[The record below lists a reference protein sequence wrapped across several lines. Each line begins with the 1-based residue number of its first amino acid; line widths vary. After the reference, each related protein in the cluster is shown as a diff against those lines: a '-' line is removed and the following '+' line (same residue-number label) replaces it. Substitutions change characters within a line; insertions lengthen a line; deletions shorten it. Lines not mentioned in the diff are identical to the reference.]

1 MSSICVNILFSVILG
16 FVTPLIFS
24 GASAVMTF
32 IFDTFTRPF
41 QFTYEQGQG
50 TNWFVE
56 MLGSDLL
63 NIVVKIMIS
72 AGVVLAIFML
82 AVNIFK
88 LFFAGFSK
96 RVESPIALCIRAV
109 MSIFLSY
116 WIIDIVY
123 KVVFPM
129 FQWMLDKVNNITI
142 NSGKTVSQSIS
153 DMYSLV
159 EQTSASDFGLSEGT
173 NFVDKLAGAI
183 SGTSYGSVGTIITA
197 IVFIVFFIKSIIAL
211 FRLIA
216 EMAERYLLVNVLT
229 VCSPMI
235 MPTVISDST
244 MQIFL
249 SWIRMMIANCLVL
262 IFNSL
267 GMIMLN
273 VAFVNVGSACTA
285 IVGMSGSG
293 RWMRPITAMVVF
305 VALIKVVEKFDV
317 YLAQLAFKIQAIG
330 GNDTGPTLGG
340 LIALGG
346 KANKNA
352 AQVAQAGGLGNYLGE
367 KAGNVLGFFGGN
379 RSGLA
384 KSLSQNA
391 TEYRAASKEEARQLG
406 HGALA
411 DRQNEDEINEENKQ
425 LRNQKNTQ
433 ETDGNNPDETKRVPT
448 PDTGGDLGQ
457 EPDTGTG
464 GNDGDNTGDGKPKD
478 TGGNDG
484 GNLGGGN
491 PKDTGTGGDLGQEPD
506 TGTGGNDGDNTGDG
520 KPKDTGG
527 NDGGNLGGGN
537 PKDTGTGG
545 GEDKGETGNN
555 SPEAPKNVFTTGGN
569 NDFVPVSEPSG
580 TFDLDRPG
588 ESGTHGQEVVS
599 NDVEP
604 SQNTTQDT
612 TTTVETVE
620 RNIRERAKGV
630 NVEKT
635 LDDSYKDNSLSDAD
649 VTRRQEEYKRKFYE
663 QKSQE
668 EEKYAKDNPEYPEDK

>member
-142 NSGKTVSQSIS
+142 NTGKTVSQSIS

-384 KSLSQNA
+384 KNLSQNA

-411 DRQNEDEINEENKQ
+411 DRQNEDEINEENKR
-425 LRNQKNTQ
+425 LRNQKDTQ
-433 ETDGNNPDETKRVPT
+433 ETDDNSPDETKRVSTPDT
-448 PDTGGDLGQ
+448 PDTGGGEDEGGTGDNSSDETKRVSTGPGGDLGQ
-457 EPDTGTG
+457 
-464 GNDGDNTGDGKPKD
+464 NTDAG

-484 GNLGGGN
+484 GNPGGGKDEPN
-491 PKDTGTGGDLGQEPD
+491 PV
-506 TGTGGNDGDNTGDG
+506 
-520 KPKDTGG
+520 
-527 NDGGNLGGGN
+527 
-537 PKDTGTGG
+537 
-545 GEDKGETGNN
+545 
-555 SPEAPKNVFTTGGN
+555 STTGEN
-569 NDFVPVSEPSG
+569 NNGFVPVSERSG
-580 TFDLDRPG
+580 AFDFDRPG

-620 RNIRERAKGV
+620 RNIRERAEGV

>member
-88 LFFAGFSK
+88 LFFASFSK

-142 NSGKTVSQSIS
+142 NTGKTVSQSIS

-384 KSLSQNA
+384 KNLSQNA

-433 ETDGNNPDETKRVPT
+433 EMDDNSSDETKRVPT

-457 EPDTGTG
+457 NTDTGTG
-464 GNDGDNTGDGKPKD
+464 GNDG
-478 TGGNDG
+478 GNP
-484 GNLGGGN
+484 GGGKDEPN
-491 PKDTGTGGDLGQEPD
+491 PV
-506 TGTGGNDGDNTGDG
+506 
-520 KPKDTGG
+520 
-527 NDGGNLGGGN
+527 
-537 PKDTGTGG
+537 
-545 GEDKGETGNN
+545 
-555 SPEAPKNVFTTGGN
+555 STTGEN
-569 NDFVPVSEPSG
+569 NNGFVPVPEHSG

-620 RNIRERAKGV
+620 RNIRECAEGV

>member
-16 FVTPLIFS
+16 FITPLIFS

-142 NSGKTVSQSIS
+142 NTGKTVSQSIS

-183 SGTSYGSVGTIITA
+183 SGASYGSVGTIITA

-384 KSLSQNA
+384 KNLSQNA

-411 DRQNEDEINEENKQ
+411 DRQNEDEINEENKR

-433 ETDGNNPDETKRVPT
+433 ETDDDNPDEGQPKN
-448 PDTGGDLGQ
+448 TGPGGGLGQ
-457 EPDTGTG
+457 NTDAVRGDNKGEEKKDDNSPDDGQPKNTGPGGGLSQNTDGGSGDGGSGQNTGPGTG
-464 GNDGDNTGDGKPKD
+464 GAPVAEPK
-478 TGGNDG
+478 
-484 GNLGGGN
+484 
-491 PKDTGTGGDLGQEPD
+491 GTF
-506 TGTGGNDGDNTGDG
+506 N
-520 KPKDTGG
+520 
-527 NDGGNLGGGN
+527 
-537 PKDTGTGG
+537 
-545 GEDKGETGNN
+545 
-555 SPEAPKNVFTTGGN
+555 F
-569 NDFVPVSEPSG
+569 SG
-580 TFDLDRPG
+580 TDK
-588 ESGTHGQEVVS
+588 SGTHGQ
-599 NDVEP
+599 
-604 SQNTTQDT
+604 DT
-612 TTTVETVE
+612 TKTVETVE
-620 RNIRERAKGV
+620 RNIRERAEGV

>member
-1 MSSICVNILFSVILG
+1 MLSICVNILFSVILG

-142 NSGKTVSQSIS
+142 NTGKTVSQSIS

-384 KSLSQNA
+384 KNLSQNA

-425 LRNQKNTQ
+425 LRNQKDTQ
-433 ETDGNNPDETKRVPT
+433 ETDDNSSDETKRVPT
-448 PDTGGDLGQ
+448 PDSGGGEDEGGTGDNSSETPIQVPTGPDGDLGQ
-457 EPDTGTG
+457 NTDTGTG
-464 GNDGDNTGDGKPKD
+464 GNDG
-478 TGGNDG
+478 GNP
-484 GNLGGGN
+484 GGGKDEPN
-491 PKDTGTGGDLGQEPD
+491 PV
-506 TGTGGNDGDNTGDG
+506 
-520 KPKDTGG
+520 
-527 NDGGNLGGGN
+527 
-537 PKDTGTGG
+537 
-545 GEDKGETGNN
+545 
-555 SPEAPKNVFTTGGN
+555 STTGEN
-569 NDFVPVSEPSG
+569 NNGFVPVPERSG

-604 SQNTTQDT
+604 FQNTTQDT

-620 RNIRERAKGV
+620 RNIRERAEGV

-635 LDDSYKDNSLSDAD
+635 LDNSYKDNSLSDAD

>member
-340 LIALGG
+340 LIALGS

-384 KSLSQNA
+384 KNLSQNA

-411 DRQNEDEINEENKQ
+411 DRQNEDEINEENKR

-491 PKDTGTGGDLGQEPD
+491 PKGIGTS
-506 TGTGGNDGDNTGDG
+506 
-520 KPKDTGG
+520 
-527 NDGGNLGGGN
+527 
-537 PKDTGTGG
+537 G
-545 GEDKGETGNN
+545 GEDKGEMGNN
-555 SPEAPKNVFTTGGN
+555 SPETPKNVSTTGGN

-620 RNIRERAKGV
+620 RNIRERAEGV

-649 VTRRQEEYKRKFYE
+649 ATRRQEEYKRKFYE

-668 EEKYAKDNPEYPEDK
+668 GEKYAKDNPEYPEDK

>member
-491 PKDTGTGGDLGQEPD
+491 PKDTGTGG
-506 TGTGGNDGDNTGDG
+506 
-520 KPKDTGG
+520 
-527 NDGGNLGGGN
+527 
-537 PKDTGTGG
+537 

-620 RNIRERAKGV
+620 RNIRERAEGV

>member
-142 NSGKTVSQSIS
+142 NTGKTVSQSIS

-384 KSLSQNA
+384 KNLSQNA

-411 DRQNEDEINEENKQ
+411 DRQNEDELNEENKQ

-464 GNDGDNTGDGKPKD
+464 DGDGDN
-478 TGGNDG
+478 
-484 GNLGGGN
+484 N
-491 PKDTGTGGDLGQEPD
+491 PDETKRVPTPDTGGDLGQEPD
-506 TGTGGNDGDNTGDG
+506 TGTGDGDGEGSPDDSQ
-520 KPKDTGG
+520 PKDTGPG
-527 NDGGNLGGGN
+527 GGLNQNPDGGSGDGDGEGSPDDSQ
-537 PKDTGTGG
+537 PKDTGPGG
-545 GEDKGETGNN
+545 GLNQNPDAGSGG
-555 SPEAPKNVFTTGGN
+555 APVA
-569 NDFVPVSEPSG
+569 EPNGTFNFSG
-580 TFDLDRPG
+580 TG

-604 SQNTTQDT
+604 FQNTTQDT

-620 RNIRERAKGV
+620 RNIRERAEGV
-630 NVEKT
+630 NVEKP
-635 LDDSYKDNSLSDAD
+635 LDDSYKDNSLSDAEA
-649 VTRRQEEYKRKFYE
+649 TRRQEEYKRKFYE

>member
-1 MSSICVNILFSVILG
+1 
-16 FVTPLIFS
+16 
-24 GASAVMTF
+24 MTF

-142 NSGKTVSQSIS
+142 NTGKTVSQSIS

-384 KSLSQNA
+384 KNLSQNA

-433 ETDGNNPDETKRVPT
+433 EMDDNSSDETKRVPTPDTGGGEDEGGTDGNNPDETKRVPT
-448 PDTGGDLGQ
+448 PGPGGDLGQ
-457 EPDTGTG
+457 NTDTGTG
-464 GNDGDNTGDGKPKD
+464 GNDG
-478 TGGNDG
+478 GNP
-484 GNLGGGN
+484 GGGKDEPN
-491 PKDTGTGGDLGQEPD
+491 PV
-506 TGTGGNDGDNTGDG
+506 
-520 KPKDTGG
+520 
-527 NDGGNLGGGN
+527 
-537 PKDTGTGG
+537 
-545 GEDKGETGNN
+545 
-555 SPEAPKNVFTTGGN
+555 STTGEN
-569 NDFVPVSEPSG
+569 NNGFVPVPERSG

-604 SQNTTQDT
+604 FQNTTQDT

-620 RNIRERAKGV
+620 RNIRERAEGV

-635 LDDSYKDNSLSDAD
+635 LDDSYKDNSLSDAEATA
-649 VTRRQEEYKRKFYE
+649 TRRQEEYKRKFYE

>member
-142 NSGKTVSQSIS
+142 NTGKTVSQSIS

-384 KSLSQNA
+384 KNLSQNA

-433 ETDGNNPDETKRVPT
+433 EMDDNSSDETKRVPTPDTGGGEDEGGTDGNNPDETKRVPT
-448 PDTGGDLGQ
+448 PGPGGDLGQ
-457 EPDTGTG
+457 NTDTGTG
-464 GNDGDNTGDGKPKD
+464 GNDG
-478 TGGNDG
+478 GNP
-484 GNLGGGN
+484 GGGKDEPN
-491 PKDTGTGGDLGQEPD
+491 PV
-506 TGTGGNDGDNTGDG
+506 
-520 KPKDTGG
+520 
-527 NDGGNLGGGN
+527 
-537 PKDTGTGG
+537 
-545 GEDKGETGNN
+545 
-555 SPEAPKNVFTTGGN
+555 STTGEN
-569 NDFVPVSEPSG
+569 NNGFVPVPERSG

-604 SQNTTQDT
+604 FQNTTQDT

-620 RNIRERAKGV
+620 RNIRERAEGV

-635 LDDSYKDNSLSDAD
+635 LDDSYKDNSLSDAEATA
-649 VTRRQEEYKRKFYE
+649 TRRQEEDKRKFYE

>member
-142 NSGKTVSQSIS
+142 NTGKTVSQSIS

-384 KSLSQNA
+384 KNLSQNA

-433 ETDGNNPDETKRVPT
+433 EIDDNSSDETKRVPTPDTGGGEDEGGTDGNNPDETKRVPT
-448 PDTGGDLGQ
+448 PGPGGDLGQ
-457 EPDTGTG
+457 NTDTGTG
-464 GNDGDNTGDGKPKD
+464 GNDG
-478 TGGNDG
+478 GNP
-484 GNLGGGN
+484 GGGKDEPN
-491 PKDTGTGGDLGQEPD
+491 PV
-506 TGTGGNDGDNTGDG
+506 
-520 KPKDTGG
+520 
-527 NDGGNLGGGN
+527 
-537 PKDTGTGG
+537 
-545 GEDKGETGNN
+545 
-555 SPEAPKNVFTTGGN
+555 STTGEN
-569 NDFVPVSEPSG
+569 NNGFVPVPERSG

-604 SQNTTQDT
+604 FQNTTQDT

-620 RNIRERAKGV
+620 RNIRERAEGV

-635 LDDSYKDNSLSDAD
+635 LDDSYKDNSLSDAEATA
-649 VTRRQEEYKRKFYE
+649 TRRQEEYKRKFYE

>member
-142 NSGKTVSQSIS
+142 NTGKTVSQSIS

-384 KSLSQNA
+384 KNLSQNA

-464 GNDGDNTGDGKPKD
+464 GNDGDNSSETPIQVPTGPGGDLGQNTD
-478 TGGNDG
+478 AGTGGNDG
-484 GNLGGGN
+484 GNPGGGKDEPN
-491 PKDTGTGGDLGQEPD
+491 PV
-506 TGTGGNDGDNTGDG
+506 
-520 KPKDTGG
+520 
-527 NDGGNLGGGN
+527 
-537 PKDTGTGG
+537 
-545 GEDKGETGNN
+545 
-555 SPEAPKNVFTTGGN
+555 STTGEN
-569 NDFVPVSEPSG
+569 NNGFVPVPEHSG

-620 RNIRERAKGV
+620 RNIRERAEGV

>member
-50 TNWFVE
+50 TNRFVE

-88 LFFAGFSK
+88 LFFAGISK

-142 NSGKTVSQSIS
+142 NTGKTVSQSIS

-384 KSLSQNA
+384 KNLSQNA

-433 ETDGNNPDETKRVPT
+433 EMDDNSSDETKRVPTPDTGGGEDEGGTDGNNPDETKRVPT
-448 PDTGGDLGQ
+448 PGPGGDLGQ
-457 EPDTGTG
+457 NTDTGTG
-464 GNDGDNTGDGKPKD
+464 GNDG
-478 TGGNDG
+478 GNP
-484 GNLGGGN
+484 GGGKDEPN
-491 PKDTGTGGDLGQEPD
+491 PV
-506 TGTGGNDGDNTGDG
+506 
-520 KPKDTGG
+520 
-527 NDGGNLGGGN
+527 
-537 PKDTGTGG
+537 
-545 GEDKGETGNN
+545 
-555 SPEAPKNVFTTGGN
+555 STTGEN
-569 NDFVPVSEPSG
+569 NNGFVPVPERSG

-604 SQNTTQDT
+604 FQNTTQDT

-620 RNIRERAKGV
+620 RNIRERAEGV

-635 LDDSYKDNSLSDAD
+635 LDDSYKDNSLSDAEATA
-649 VTRRQEEYKRKFYE
+649 TRRQEEYKRKFYE

>member
-142 NSGKTVSQSIS
+142 NTGKTVSQSIS

-367 KAGNVLGFFGGN
+367 KAGNVLGFFVGN

-384 KSLSQNA
+384 KNLSQNA

-411 DRQNEDEINEENKQ
+411 DRQNEDEINEENKR

-464 GNDGDNTGDGKPKD
+464 GNDGDNSSETPIQVPTGP
-478 TGGNDG
+478 
-484 GNLGGGN
+484 
-491 PKDTGTGGDLGQEPD
+491 GGDLGQNTD
-506 TGTGGNDGDNTGDG
+506 AGTGGNDGDN
-520 KPKDTGG
+520 P
-527 NDGGNLGGGN
+527 GGGKDEPN
-537 PKDTGTGG
+537 PV
-545 GEDKGETGNN
+545 
-555 SPEAPKNVFTTGGN
+555 STTGEN
-569 NDFVPVSEPSG
+569 NNGFVPVPEHSG

-588 ESGTHGQEVVS
+588 ESGTHGQEIVS

-620 RNIRERAKGV
+620 RNIRERAEGV

>member
-16 FVTPLIFS
+16 FITPLIFS

-88 LFFAGFSK
+88 LFFAGISK

-142 NSGKTVSQSIS
+142 NTGKTVSQSIS

-384 KSLSQNA
+384 KNLSQNA

-411 DRQNEDEINEENKQ
+411 DRQNEDEINEENKR
-425 LRNQKNTQ
+425 LRNQKDTQ
-433 ETDGNNPDETKRVPT
+433 ETDDNSPDEGKKVPEGPGDNKDEGS
-448 PDTGGDLGQ
+448 PDEGKKGPNGPGDNKDEGSPDEGKKVPEGPGDNKDEGSPDEGKKVPEGPGDNKDEGSPDEGKKVPNDPGGGGSGQGTGA
-457 EPDTGTG
+457 GTG
-464 GNDGDNTGDGKPKD
+464 GN
-478 TGGNDG
+478 
-484 GNLGGGN
+484 
-491 PKDTGTGGDLGQEPD
+491 
-506 TGTGGNDGDNTGDG
+506 
-520 KPKDTGG
+520 
-527 NDGGNLGGGN
+527 
-537 PKDTGTGG
+537 
-545 GEDKGETGNN
+545 NN
-555 SPEAPKNVFTTGGN
+555 
-569 NDFVPVSEPSG
+569 FVPVPERSG

-588 ESGTHGQEVVS
+588 ESGTRR
-599 NDVEP
+599 DVEP
-604 SQNTTQDT
+604 SQNTIQDT
-612 TTTVETVE
+612 TRTVETV
-620 RNIRERAKGV
+620 RDRAESVKV
-630 NVEKT
+630 DKT
-635 LDDSYKDNSLSDAD
+635 LDDSYKDNSLSDAEA
-649 VTRRQEEYKRKFYE
+649 TRRQEEYKRKFYE

>member
-88 LFFAGFSK
+88 LFFAGISK

-391 TEYRAASKEEARQLG
+391 TEYRAANKEEAKQLG

-411 DRQNEDEINEENKQ
+411 DRQNEDEINEENKR

-491 PKDTGTGGDLGQEPD
+491 PKGI
-506 TGTGGNDGDNTGDG
+506 
-520 KPKDTGG
+520 
-527 NDGGNLGGGN
+527 
-537 PKDTGTGG
+537 GTGG

-555 SPEAPKNVFTTGGN
+555 SPEAPKNVSTTGGN

-604 SQNTTQDT
+604 FQNTTQDT

-620 RNIRERAKGV
+620 RNIRERAEGV

-635 LDDSYKDNSLSDAD
+635 LDDSYKDNSLSDAEATA
-649 VTRRQEEYKRKFYE
+649 TRRQEEYKRKFYE

>member
-142 NSGKTVSQSIS
+142 NTGKTVSQSIS

-384 KSLSQNA
+384 KNLSQSA

-433 ETDGNNPDETKRVPT
+433 ETGDGQPKD
-448 PDTGGDLGQ
+448 
-457 EPDTGTG
+457 TG
-464 GNDGDNTGDGKPKD
+464 GNDGGNLGGGNLKDTGPGENKDEGGTGDDQPKD

-491 PKDTGTGGDLGQEPD
+491 PKDTGHGENKDEGGPDDGQPKNTGHGGDLGQ
-506 TGTGGNDGDNTGDG
+506 NTGPG
-520 KPKDTGG
+520 SGG
-527 NDGGNLGGGN
+527 A
-537 PKDTGTGG
+537 PVA
-545 GEDKGETGNN
+545 ESKG
-555 SPEAPKNVFTTGGN
+555 PFT
-569 NDFVPVSEPSG
+569 F
-580 TFDLDRPG
+580 G
-588 ESGTHGQEVVS
+588 ESGTRR
-599 NDVEP
+599 DVEP
-604 SQNTTQDT
+604 SQNTIQDT
-612 TTTVETVE
+612 TRTVETV
-620 RNIRERAKGV
+620 RDRAESVKV
-630 NVEKT
+630 DKT
-635 LDDSYKDNSLSDAD
+635 LDDSYKDDSLSDAEA
-649 VTRRQEEYKRKFYE
+649 TRRQEEYKRKFYE

>member
-24 GASAVMTF
+24 GASAVMNF

-384 KSLSQNA
+384 KNLSQNA

-411 DRQNEDEINEENKQ
+411 DRQNEDEINEENKR

-433 ETDGNNPDETKRVPT
+433 KTDDNSPDETKRVPT

-464 GNDGDNTGDGKPKD
+464 GNDGDNSSETPIQVPTGPGGDLGQNTD
-478 TGGNDG
+478 AGTGGNDG
-484 GNLGGGN
+484 GNPGGGKDEPN
-491 PKDTGTGGDLGQEPD
+491 PV
-506 TGTGGNDGDNTGDG
+506 
-520 KPKDTGG
+520 
-527 NDGGNLGGGN
+527 
-537 PKDTGTGG
+537 
-545 GEDKGETGNN
+545 
-555 SPEAPKNVFTTGGN
+555 STTGENN

-604 SQNTTQDT
+604 FQNTTQDT

-620 RNIRERAKGV
+620 RNIRERAEGV

>member
-142 NSGKTVSQSIS
+142 NTGKTVSQSIS

-183 SGTSYGSVGTIITA
+183 SGTLYGSVGTIITA

-340 LIALGG
+340 LIALSG

-384 KSLSQNA
+384 KNLSQNA

-433 ETDGNNPDETKRVPT
+433 EMDDNSSDETMRVPT
-448 PDTGGDLGQ
+448 PDS
-457 EPDTGTG
+457 
-464 GNDGDNTGDGKPKD
+464 
-478 TGGNDG
+478 
-484 GNLGGGN
+484 
-491 PKDTGTGGDLGQEPD
+491 
-506 TGTGGNDGDNTGDG
+506 
-520 KPKDTGG
+520 
-527 NDGGNLGGGN
+527 
-537 PKDTGTGG
+537 GG
-545 GEDKGETGNN
+545 GEDKGGTGEPNPV
-555 SPEAPKNVFTTGGN
+555 STTGKNN
-569 NDFVPVSEPSG
+569 NDFVPVPERSG

-588 ESGTHGQEVVS
+588 KSGTHGQEVVS

-604 SQNTTQDT
+604 FQNTTQDT

-620 RNIRERAKGV
+620 RNIRERAEGV
-630 NVEKT
+630 NVKKT

>member
-142 NSGKTVSQSIS
+142 NTGKTVSQSIS
-153 DMYSLV
+153 DMYSLE

-183 SGTSYGSVGTIITA
+183 SGASYGSVGTIITA

-384 KSLSQNA
+384 KNLSQNA

-448 PDTGGDLGQ
+448 GPGGDSGQ
-457 EPDTGTG
+457 
-464 GNDGDNTGDGKPKD
+464 NTDAG

-484 GNLGGGN
+484 GNPGGGKDEPN
-491 PKDTGTGGDLGQEPD
+491 PV
-506 TGTGGNDGDNTGDG
+506 
-520 KPKDTGG
+520 
-527 NDGGNLGGGN
+527 
-537 PKDTGTGG
+537 
-545 GEDKGETGNN
+545 
-555 SPEAPKNVFTTGGN
+555 STTGEN
-569 NDFVPVSEPSG
+569 NNGFVPVPERSG
-580 TFDLDRPG
+580 IFDLDRPG

-604 SQNTTQDT
+604 FQNTTQDT

-620 RNIRERAKGV
+620 RNIRERAEGV

>member
-142 NSGKTVSQSIS
+142 NTGKTVSQSIS

-384 KSLSQNA
+384 KNLSQNA

-464 GNDGDNTGDGKPKD
+464 GNDGDNSSETPIQVPTGPGGDLGQNTD
-478 TGGNDG
+478 AGTGGNDG
-484 GNLGGGN
+484 GNPGGGKDEPN
-491 PKDTGTGGDLGQEPD
+491 PV
-506 TGTGGNDGDNTGDG
+506 
-520 KPKDTGG
+520 
-527 NDGGNLGGGN
+527 
-537 PKDTGTGG
+537 
-545 GEDKGETGNN
+545 
-555 SPEAPKNVFTTGGN
+555 STTGEN
-569 NDFVPVSEPSG
+569 NNGFVPVPEHSG

-612 TTTVETVE
+612 TTTVETVK
-620 RNIRERAKGV
+620 RNIRERAEGV

>member
-142 NSGKTVSQSIS
+142 NTGKTVSQSIS

-183 SGTSYGSVGTIITA
+183 SGASYGSVGTIITA

-384 KSLSQNA
+384 KNLSQNA

-433 ETDGNNPDETKRVPT
+433 EMDDNSSDETKRVPT
-448 PDTGGDLGQ
+448 PDSGGGEDEGGTGDNSSETPIQVTTGPGGDLGQ
-457 EPDTGTG
+457 NTDTGTG
-464 GNDGDNTGDGKPKD
+464 GNDG
-478 TGGNDG
+478 GNP
-484 GNLGGGN
+484 GGGKDEPN
-491 PKDTGTGGDLGQEPD
+491 PV
-506 TGTGGNDGDNTGDG
+506 
-520 KPKDTGG
+520 
-527 NDGGNLGGGN
+527 
-537 PKDTGTGG
+537 
-545 GEDKGETGNN
+545 
-555 SPEAPKNVFTTGGN
+555 STTGENN

-620 RNIRERAKGV
+620 RNIRERAEGV

>member
-183 SGTSYGSVGTIITA
+183 SGTLYGSVGTIITA

-384 KSLSQNA
+384 KNLSQNA

-411 DRQNEDEINEENKQ
+411 DRQNEDEINEENKR

-433 ETDGNNPDETKRVPT
+433 ETDDNSPETPIQVPT
-448 PDTGGDLGQ
+448 GP
-457 EPDTGTG
+457 
-464 GNDGDNTGDGKPKD
+464 
-478 TGGNDG
+478 GGNDG
-484 GNLGGGN
+484 GNPGGGKDEPN
-491 PKDTGTGGDLGQEPD
+491 PVSTA
-506 TGTGGNDGDNTGDG
+506 
-520 KPKDTGG
+520 
-527 NDGGNLGGGN
+527 
-537 PKDTGTGG
+537 
-545 GEDKGETGNN
+545 GENN
-555 SPEAPKNVFTTGGN
+555 NG
-569 NDFVPVSEPSG
+569 FVPVPEHSG

-588 ESGTHGQEVVS
+588 KSGTHGQEVVS

-612 TTTVETVE
+612 PTTVETVKS
-620 RNIRERAKGV
+620 NIRERAKGV
-630 NVEKT
+630 KVKKT
-635 LDDSYKDNSLSDAD
+635 LDDSYKDNSPSDAD

-668 EEKYAKDNPEYPEDK
+668 EKYAKDNPEYPEDK

>member
-142 NSGKTVSQSIS
+142 NTGKTVSQSIS

-384 KSLSQNA
+384 KNLSQNA

-411 DRQNEDEINEENKQ
+411 DRQNEDEINEENKR

-433 ETDGNNPDETKRVPT
+433 ETDD
-448 PDTGGDLGQ
+448 GQ
-457 EPDTGTG
+457 
-464 GNDGDNTGDGKPKD
+464 PKD

-491 PKDTGTGGDLGQEPD
+491 LKDTGPGENKDEGSPDDGQ
-506 TGTGGNDGDNTGDG
+506 
-520 KPKDTGG
+520 PKDTGG

-537 PKDTGTGG
+537 LKDTGHGENKDEGGPDDGQPKNTGHGGDLGQNTGPGTGG
-545 GEDKGETGNN
+545 APVAEPKG
-555 SPEAPKNVFTTGGN
+555 PFT
-569 NDFVPVSEPSG
+569 F
-580 TFDLDRPG
+580 G
-588 ESGTHGQEVVS
+588 ESGTDKSGT
-599 NDVEP
+599 P
-604 SQNTTQDT
+604 GQDT

-620 RNIRERAKGV
+620 RNIRERAEGV

>member
-1 MSSICVNILFSVILG
+1 
-16 FVTPLIFS
+16 
-24 GASAVMTF
+24 MTF

-142 NSGKTVSQSIS
+142 NTGKTVSQSIS

-384 KSLSQNA
+384 KNLSQNA

-411 DRQNEDEINEENKQ
+411 DRQNEDEINEENKR

-464 GNDGDNTGDGKPKD
+464 GNDGDNSSETPIQVPTGP
-478 TGGNDG
+478 
-484 GNLGGGN
+484 
-491 PKDTGTGGDLGQEPD
+491 GGDLGQNTD
-506 TGTGGNDGDNTGDG
+506 AGTGGNDGDN
-520 KPKDTGG
+520 P
-527 NDGGNLGGGN
+527 GGGKDEPN
-537 PKDTGTGG
+537 PV
-545 GEDKGETGNN
+545 
-555 SPEAPKNVFTTGGN
+555 STTGEN
-569 NDFVPVSEPSG
+569 NNGFVPVPEHSG

-588 ESGTHGQEVVS
+588 ESGTHGQEIVS

-620 RNIRERAKGV
+620 RNIRERAEGV

>member
-330 GNDTGPTLGG
+330 GIDTGPTLGG

-384 KSLSQNA
+384 KNLSQNA

-464 GNDGDNTGDGKPKD
+464 GNDGDNSSETPIQVPTGPGGDLGQNTD
-478 TGGNDG
+478 AGTGGNDG
-484 GNLGGGN
+484 GNPGGGKDEPN
-491 PKDTGTGGDLGQEPD
+491 PV
-506 TGTGGNDGDNTGDG
+506 
-520 KPKDTGG
+520 
-527 NDGGNLGGGN
+527 
-537 PKDTGTGG
+537 
-545 GEDKGETGNN
+545 
-555 SPEAPKNVFTTGGN
+555 STTGEN
-569 NDFVPVSEPSG
+569 NNGFVPVPEHSG

-620 RNIRERAKGV
+620 RNIRERAEGV

>member
-142 NSGKTVSQSIS
+142 NTGKTVSQSIS

-216 EMAERYLLVNVLT
+216 EMAERCLLVNVLT

-384 KSLSQNA
+384 KNLSQNA

-433 ETDGNNPDETKRVPT
+433 EMDDNSSDETKRVPTPDTGGGEDEGGTDGNNPDETKRVPT
-448 PDTGGDLGQ
+448 PGPGGDLGQ
-457 EPDTGTG
+457 NTDTGTG
-464 GNDGDNTGDGKPKD
+464 GNDG
-478 TGGNDG
+478 GNP
-484 GNLGGGN
+484 GGGKDEPN
-491 PKDTGTGGDLGQEPD
+491 PV
-506 TGTGGNDGDNTGDG
+506 
-520 KPKDTGG
+520 
-527 NDGGNLGGGN
+527 
-537 PKDTGTGG
+537 
-545 GEDKGETGNN
+545 
-555 SPEAPKNVFTTGGN
+555 STTGEN
-569 NDFVPVSEPSG
+569 NNGFVPVPERSG

-604 SQNTTQDT
+604 FQNTTQDT

-620 RNIRERAKGV
+620 RNIRERAEGV

-635 LDDSYKDNSLSDAD
+635 LDDSYKDNSLSDAEATA
-649 VTRRQEEYKRKFYE
+649 TRRQEEYKRKFYE

>member
-142 NSGKTVSQSIS
+142 NTGKTVSQSIS

-183 SGTSYGSVGTIITA
+183 SGTLYGSVGTIITA

-384 KSLSQNA
+384 KNLSQNA

-433 ETDGNNPDETKRVPT
+433 ETDGNNPDETKRVST
-448 PDTGGDLGQ
+448 SDTGGGLGQ
-457 EPDTGTG
+457 NTDTGA
-464 GNDGDNTGDGKPKD
+464 
-478 TGGNDG
+478 GGNDG
-484 GNLGGGN
+484 GNPGGG
-491 PKDTGTGGDLGQEPD
+491 KDETKRVSTSDTGGGLGQNTD
-506 TGTGGNDGDNTGDG
+506 TGA
-520 KPKDTGG
+520 GG
-527 NDGGNLGGGN
+527 NDGGNPGGGKDEPN
-537 PKDTGTGG
+537 PV
-545 GEDKGETGNN
+545 
-555 SPEAPKNVFTTGGN
+555 STTGEN
-569 NDFVPVSEPSG
+569 NNGFVPVSERSG
-580 TFDLDRPG
+580 TFDLDGPG
-588 ESGTHGQEVVS
+588 ESGTHGQEVVP

-604 SQNTTQDT
+604 SQNTTQGT

-620 RNIRERAKGV
+620 RNIRERAEGV

-668 EEKYAKDNPEYPEDK
+668 EEKYAKDNLEYPENK

>member
-142 NSGKTVSQSIS
+142 NTGKTVSQSIS

-384 KSLSQNA
+384 KNLSQNA

-433 ETDGNNPDETKRVPT
+433 ETDDNSPDETKRVPT
-448 PDTGGDLGQ
+448 PDTGGGEDEGGTDDNSSETPIQVPTGPGGDLGQ
-457 EPDTGTG
+457 
-464 GNDGDNTGDGKPKD
+464 NTDAG

-484 GNLGGGN
+484 GNPGGGKDEPN
-491 PKDTGTGGDLGQEPD
+491 PV
-506 TGTGGNDGDNTGDG
+506 
-520 KPKDTGG
+520 
-527 NDGGNLGGGN
+527 
-537 PKDTGTGG
+537 
-545 GEDKGETGNN
+545 
-555 SPEAPKNVFTTGGN
+555 STTGEN
-569 NDFVPVSEPSG
+569 NNGFIPVPEHSG

-620 RNIRERAKGV
+620 RNIRERAEGV

>member
-16 FVTPLIFS
+16 FITPLIFS

-183 SGTSYGSVGTIITA
+183 SGASYGSVGTIITA

-384 KSLSQNA
+384 KNLSQNA

-433 ETDGNNPDETKRVPT
+433 ETDDDNQNGAKVPEGPGGGKDKDGTDGPGTEVPKDPGGGSGQGTGAGSGGDNSNPD
-448 PDTGGDLGQ
+448 
-457 EPDTGTG
+457 GT
-464 GNDGDNTGDGKPKD
+464 
-478 TGGNDG
+478 
-484 GNLGGGN
+484 GGGN
-491 PKDTGTGGDLGQEPD
+491 PA
-506 TGTGGNDGDNTGDG
+506 
-520 KPKDTGG
+520 
-527 NDGGNLGGGN
+527 
-537 PKDTGTGG
+537 
-545 GEDKGETGNN
+545 
-555 SPEAPKNVFTTGGN
+555 STTGGAASGQKL
-569 NDFVPVSEPSG
+569 DTGSGFKPVSEPSG

-620 RNIRERAKGV
+620 RNIRERAEGV

>member
-1 MSSICVNILFSVILG
+1 
-16 FVTPLIFS
+16 
-24 GASAVMTF
+24 MTF

-142 NSGKTVSQSIS
+142 NTGKTVSQSIS

-384 KSLSQNA
+384 KNLSQNA

-464 GNDGDNTGDGKPKD
+464 GNDGDNSSETPIQVPTGPGGDLGQNTD
-478 TGGNDG
+478 AGTGGNDG
-484 GNLGGGN
+484 GNPGGGKDEPN
-491 PKDTGTGGDLGQEPD
+491 PV
-506 TGTGGNDGDNTGDG
+506 
-520 KPKDTGG
+520 
-527 NDGGNLGGGN
+527 
-537 PKDTGTGG
+537 
-545 GEDKGETGNN
+545 
-555 SPEAPKNVFTTGGN
+555 STTGEN
-569 NDFVPVSEPSG
+569 NNGFVPVPEHSG

-620 RNIRERAKGV
+620 RNIRERAEGV

>member
-142 NSGKTVSQSIS
+142 NTGKTVSQSIS

-384 KSLSQNA
+384 KNLSQNA

-464 GNDGDNTGDGKPKD
+464 GNDGDNSSETPIQVPTGPGGDLGQNTD
-478 TGGNDG
+478 AGTGGNDG
-484 GNLGGGN
+484 GNPGGGKDEPN
-491 PKDTGTGGDLGQEPD
+491 PVSTTDGGGLGQNTGPGTGGAPVPES
-506 TGTGGNDGDNTGDG
+506 NG
-520 KPKDTGG
+520 K
-527 NDGGNLGGGN
+527 
-537 PKDTGTGG
+537 
-545 GEDKGETGNN
+545 
-555 SPEAPKNVFTTGGN
+555 FT
-569 NDFVPVSEPSG
+569 FSG
-580 TFDLDRPG
+580 TD
-588 ESGTHGQEVVS
+588 ESGTPG
-599 NDVEP
+599 
-604 SQNTTQDT
+604 QDT
-612 TTTVETVE
+612 TKTVETV
-620 RNIRERAKGV
+620 RDRAESVKV
-630 NVEKT
+630 DKT

>member
-142 NSGKTVSQSIS
+142 NTGKTVSQSIS

-384 KSLSQNA
+384 KNLSQNA

-433 ETDGNNPDETKRVPT
+433 ETGDNSPDEGKKVPEGPGDNKDEGS
-448 PDTGGDLGQ
+448 PDEGKKVPNGPGDNKDEGSPDEGKKVPNGPGDNKDEGSPDKGKNVSKDSGVGESETDKGQPKNTGHGGDLGQ
-457 EPDTGTG
+457 NTGPGTG
-464 GNDGDNTGDGKPKD
+464 GAPVPESK
-478 TGGNDG
+478 
-484 GNLGGGN
+484 
-491 PKDTGTGGDLGQEPD
+491 GTF
-506 TGTGGNDGDNTGDG
+506 N
-520 KPKDTGG
+520 
-527 NDGGNLGGGN
+527 
-537 PKDTGTGG
+537 
-545 GEDKGETGNN
+545 
-555 SPEAPKNVFTTGGN
+555 F
-569 NDFVPVSEPSG
+569 SG
-580 TFDLDRPG
+580 TDK
-588 ESGTHGQEVVS
+588 SGTPGQ
-599 NDVEP
+599 N
-604 SQNTTQDT
+604 
-612 TTTVETVE
+612 VETVE
-620 RNIRERAKGV
+620 RTIRERAEGV
-630 NVEKT
+630 NVKKT
-635 LDDSYKDNSLSDAD
+635 LDDSYKDDSLSDAD